1 MKDLYQVIKRP
12 LLTEKTNFQNEMLNQ
27 VVFEV
32 DRGASKHKIKEAVE
46 KLFGVKVK
54 KVRTSQ
60 MPGKRRLRGRVPVNK
75 RSAWKRAV
83 VTLQEGSRIDFYEG
97 M

>member
-1 MKDLYQVIKRP
+1 MKDNYQVIKRP
-12 LLTEKTNFQNEMLNQ
+12 LLTEKTSVQNEALNQ

-32 DRGASKHKIKEAVE
+32 NKKANKHEIRQAVE
-46 KLFGVKVK
+46 KIFGVKVK

-60 MPGKRRLRGRVPVNK
+60 MPGKHRMRGRVRLQRK
-75 RSAWKRAV
+75 SSWKRAV
-83 VTLQEGSRIDFYEG
+83 VTLEQGSRIDFYEG